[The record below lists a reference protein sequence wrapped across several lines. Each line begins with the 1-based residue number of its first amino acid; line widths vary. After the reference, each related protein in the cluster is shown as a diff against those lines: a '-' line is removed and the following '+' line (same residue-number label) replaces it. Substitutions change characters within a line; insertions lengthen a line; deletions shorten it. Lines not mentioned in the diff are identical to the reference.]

1 MMTKSELI
9 KAEKSGFRGKLG
21 AIYSPKKT
29 LFRSWQPFAEKAFLK
44 LYDADNKR
52 VFKAEMKRNKS
63 VFELEVKGDLSGK
76 EYDFSV
82 IQNGNK
88 REFADSYSCLIN
100 KDGTRGIITDMEKNE
115 PLGWENDKPVSIK
128 DPIIYELSV
137 RDFSMDESADFSN
150 RGKFLAFCEENVKN
164 SYGDACGLEY
174 IKNLG
179 VTHIQLMPVF
189 DFDYNKREYNWGYDP
204 RFFNA
209 PCGYYAVDNAII
221 ELRKLIMAVH
231 NAGMGVIADVVYNHV
246 YDEGKS
252 VFERQIPG
260 YFFRGENGFSNGS
273 GCGNEFASERK
284 MARKFILD
292 SVTFLAREYHL
303 DGFRFDLM
311 GLLDIETMRL
321 IRKKLKEINPDILI
335 YGEGWTGGESALS
348 ENRRAVLKNA
358 DRLSG
363 IAFFSDSFRD
373 ALRGNVFDVNDKG
386 FLCGNMGRFEPI
398 KKAVSGKRGVCEIP
412 QTINYA
418 ECHDD
423 HTLFDRLCIGLKTSD
438 KRKIMLFEKT
448 AAALLAVSKGILFL
462 HAGQEFLRTKNH
474 SSNSYDLPDSVNSIK
489 WDMVSENRTLC
500 EYYRGVL
507 AFRKRFLNEFGGGTF
522 SETNGCIIM
531 KNEKF
536 VMIIN
541 PTNKKLVIDRNN
553 EYEIYADENSASDS
567 LLYLKKGLS
576 CGKHSVLI
584 ARCKTVEKRD

>member
-1 MMTKSELI
+1 MTKSELKKI
-9 KAEKSGFRGKLG
+9 EKSGFRGKLG
-21 AIYSPKKT
+21 AIYSPNKT
-29 LFRSWQPFAEKAFLK
+29 LFRFWQPFAEKAFLR
-44 LYDADNKR
+44 LYNADNKR
-52 VFKAEMKRNKS
+52 IFKARMKRNKS

-82 IQNGNK
+82 IQNGK
-88 REFADSYSCLIN
+88 EREFADSYSYLIN
-100 KDGTRGIITDMEKNE
+100 KDGTRGIITDMDKNT

-137 RDFSMDESADFSN
+137 RDFSMDESAGFSN

-164 SYGDACGLEY
+164 SYGGVCGLEY
-174 IKNLG
+174 IKTLG

-189 DFDYNKREYNWGYDP
+189 DFDSDGKAYNWGYNP
-204 RFFNA
+204 RFYNA
-209 PCGYYAVDNAII
+209 PCGYYAVDNAVV
-221 ELRKLIMAVH
+221 ELRKLVMAVH

-246 YDEGKS
+246 FDAGKS
-252 VFERQIPG
+252 VFERQMPG

-284 MARKFILD
+284 MARKFIID
-292 SVTFLAREYHL
+292 SITFLAVEYHL

-363 IAFFSDSFRD
+363 IAFFGDSFRD

-386 FLCGNMGRFEPI
+386 FLCGNTGRFEPI
-398 KKAVSGKRGVCEIP
+398 KKAVSGKRGVCSIS
-412 QTINYA
+412 QSINYA

-423 HTLFDRLCIGLKTSD
+423 HTLFDRLCIALKTHD
-438 KRKIMLFEKT
+438 KRKIMPLEKT
-448 AAALLAVSKGILFL
+448 AAALLALSKGILFL
-462 HAGQEFLRTKNH
+462 HAGQEFLRTKNG
-474 SSNSYDLPDSVNSIK
+474 SSNSYDLPDSVNSVK
-489 WDMVSENRTLC
+489 WDMITENRALC
-500 EYYRGVL
+500 EYYRGLL
-507 AFRKRFLNEFGGGTF
+507 AFRKRFLNELDGVTF

-531 KNEKF
+531 ENEKF
-536 VMIIN
+536 MVIIN
-541 PTNKKLVIDRNN
+541 PTDKKLVIDKNY

-567 LLYLKKGLS
+567 PLYLRKRLT
-576 CGKHSVLI
+576 CGKHGVLI
-584 ARCKTVEKRD
+584 ARSTTHEKRN